1 LTAIEKLGIPTMY
14 LSTIFIGLIAMLAIA
29 GGIAFGTGGKEF
41 AKDVL
46 DSLKDG
52 IKE

>member
-1 LTAIEKLGIPTMY
+1 MY

-29 GGIAFGTGGKEF
+29 GGIAFGVGGKEF
-41 AKDVL
+41 AKDML
-46 DSLKDG
+46 DNFKDG